1 MRAAVYGRVSTTRQA
16 QAQTIE
22 QQLDRL
28 RAAVAG
34 HGWELHEQHVYRDD
48 GYSGASLGRPG
59 LDRLRDHA
67 ALAELDAVLVT
78 APDRLA
84 RNYVHQVLLIDE
96 LAGHGCQVEFVDRPM
111 SQDPHDQLLLQIR
124 GAVAEYERSL
134 IAERMRRGRRQKYQ
148 AGCLLPW
155 TRPPYGYRVDP
166 ARPRDVAGVRVEPAE
181 VAVVADL
188 FVHYLEEGQT
198 LQGVTKQLMTL
209 ELPTP
214 SGHWRWNQAT
224 VRGIL
229 TNPVYTGTV
238 YLSRSRP
245 TQAHQRHSPLL
256 PIGRDKGGH
265 IQTPQEEWMAVA
277 QVPRIVRKA

>member
-1 MRAAVYGRVSTTRQA
+1 M
-16 QAQTIE
+16 
-22 QQLDRL
+22 
-28 RAAVAG
+28 
-34 HGWELHEQHVYRDD
+34 
-48 GYSGASLGRPG
+48 
-59 LDRLRDHA
+59 
-67 ALAELDAVLVT
+67 
-78 APDRLA
+78 
-84 RNYVHQVLLIDE
+84 
-96 LAGHGCQVEFVDRPM
+96 
-111 SQDPHDQLLLQIR
+111 
-124 GAVAEYERSL
+124 
-134 IAERMRRGRRQKYQ
+134 
-148 AGCLLPW
+148 
-155 TRPPYGYRVDP
+155 
-166 ARPRDVAGVRVEPAE
+166 EPAE

-238 YLSRSRP
+238 YLGRSRP

-277 QVPRIVRKA
+277 QVPRIVRKAAI